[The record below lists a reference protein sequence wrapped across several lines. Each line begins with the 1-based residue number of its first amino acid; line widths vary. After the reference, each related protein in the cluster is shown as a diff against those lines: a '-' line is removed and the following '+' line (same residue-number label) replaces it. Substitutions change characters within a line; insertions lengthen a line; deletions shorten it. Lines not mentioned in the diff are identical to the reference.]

1 MTLPQKLDLN
11 LYRGDTERFQ
21 IQIWDDAGATQPAD
35 LTGVT
40 FKAEMRDKPGGA
52 NLLATFA
59 VSSSAPGVIDVLID
73 HTTSTALPAAGS
85 WDLQIT
91 YASGDV
97 RTLVYG
103 KVKTTM
109 DVTDSVVGVGLR
121 KARAVA

>member
-21 IQIWDDAGATQPAD
+21 LQYWDDEGETVPAD

-40 FKAEMRDKPGGA
+40 FKSEMRDKPGGA

-73 HTTSTALPAAGS
+73 AATSAALPASGS
-85 WDLQIT
+85 WDLQLT

-97 RTLVYG
+97 KTIVYG
-103 KVKTTM
+103 KVKVTM
-109 DVTDSVVGVGLR
+109 DTTDSVAVGLM
-121 KARAVA
+121 KVRAVK